1 MACACRKS
9 NPDILMMQ
17 SAQDRSVKNVTD
29 GPNHALRAH
38 TYPTLNACVPHCR
51 DEDVVRLV
59 RPYNRRPNFRPK
71 RKPISVSLIG
81 FQTQDVSN
89 DVGALLR
96 IEYDVWHSAMRR
108 Q

>member
-1 MACACRKS
+1 
-9 NPDILMMQ
+9 MMQ

-59 RPYNRRPNFRPK
+59 RPYNRRRNFRPK

-108 Q
+108 QQRYVQRNS